1 MNQAK
6 HNKLRNTGLLF
17 EFLIRQITIDVV
29 NKKDKSIATKLVKK
43 YYNENTQLGQEFAL
57 YNTLLNK
64 KFVNDK
70 KASYFIDQVITN
82 RSSLNLTELRRE
94 KYNLIKEI
102 KESYNLPDFLSTKID
117 NYKIY
122 ASVYNL
128 FEHGNK
134 ISADKKTIIYFN
146 LLEYVTTKP
155 IKKSNSNVVIKEDKD
170 IQIITY
176 RILLEKF
183 NDKYSS
189 FDHNQ
194 KKLLKAYVNN
204 LSNVHSLKEY
214 ITKIKPV
221 LKKQLVSHLKSL
233 DNKVTKI
240 KLAEAINSFDKICHV
255 DTKSKNVNDKIVLQ
269 LLRYYELN
277 KQLKQYGSKS
287 I

>member
-29 NKKDKSIATKLVKK
+29 NKSKTSKATQLVKK
-43 YYNENTQLGQEFAL
+43 FFNENTQLGKEFAL
-57 YNTLLNK
+57 YNAILNK
-64 KFVNDK
+64 KFVDDK
-70 KASYFIDQVITN
+70 KASYFVDQVMKHRT
-82 RSSLNLTELRRE
+82 SLNLTELRRE

-102 KESYNLPDFLSTKID
+102 KETYNLVDFLSTRID
-117 NYKIY
+117 NYKIF

-128 FEHGNK
+128 FEH
-134 ISADKKTIIYFN
+134 SDRLTPDKKTIIYFN
-146 LLEYVTTKP
+146 LLEYVTSKPLQTKDDN
-155 IKKSNSNVVIKEDKD
+155 IIKEDKD

-183 NDKYSS
+183 NRKYET

-214 ITKIKPV
+214 ITKIKPQ
-221 LKKQLVSHLKSL
+221 LKKELLSHIPNVT
-233 DNKVTKI
+233 NKVTKI
-240 KLAEAINSFDKICHV
+240 KLTEAVHSFDNFCNV
-255 DTKSKNVNDKIVLQ
+255 ETKSKIVNDNVVLQ
-269 LLRYYELN
+269 LLRYLELN
-277 KQLKQYGSKS
+277 KQLKKNESKS
-287 I
+287 L

>member
-29 NKKDKSIATKLVKK
+29 NKSKDSKATKLVKK
-43 YYNENTQLGQEFAL
+43 FFNENTQLGKEFAL
-57 YNTLLNK
+57 YNAILNK
-64 KFVNDK
+64 KFVDDK
-70 KASYFIDQVITN
+70 KASYFVDQVITN
-82 RSSLNLTELRRE
+82 RANLNLTELRRE

-102 KESYNLPDFLSTKID
+102 KETYNLVDFLSTRID

-128 FEHGNK
+128 FEHNL
-134 ISADKKTIIYFN
+134 SLSPDKKTIIYFN
-146 LLEYVTTKP
+146 LLEYITTKP
-155 IKKSNSNVVIKEDKD
+155 VIDNDTEIIKEDKD

-183 NDKYSS
+183 NKKYDS

-214 ITKIKPV
+214 VTKIKPQ
-221 LKKQLVSHLKSL
+221 LKKELTSRIKNIT
-233 DNKVTKI
+233 NKVTKI
-240 KLAEAINSFDKICHV
+240 KLTEAIHSFDKICNV
-255 DTKSKNVNDKIVLQ
+255 ESKSKIVNDNIVLQ
-269 LLRYYELN
+269 LLRYLELN
-277 KQLKQYGSKS
+277 KQLKNYGSKS

>member
-29 NKKDKSIATKLVKK
+29 NKKDRSVATRLVKK
-43 YYNENTQLGQEFAL
+43 YYNENTQLGKEFAL

-64 KFVNDK
+64 KFVDDK
-70 KASYFIDQVITN
+70 KAGYFINQVIDN
-82 RSSLNLTELRRE
+82 RSGLNLTELRRE

-102 KESYNLPDFLSTKID
+102 KDRYNLADFLSTKIE

-128 FEHGNK
+128 FEHGK
-134 ISADKKTIIYFN
+134 SLAPDKKTVMYFN

-155 IKKSNSNVVIKEDKD
+155 LVKKHDEVMLKEDKD
-170 IQIITY
+170 VQIITY

-183 NDKYSS
+183 NDKYSQ

-214 ITKIKPV
+214 ITKIKPQ
-221 LKKQLVSHLKSL
+221 LKKELVAHINKVE
-233 DNKVTKI
+233 NKVTKI
-240 KLAEAINSFDKICHV
+240 KLTEAVSSFDKICRI
-255 DTKSKNVNDKIVLQ
+255 DSKAKNVNDKIVLQ

>member
-29 NKKDKSIATKLVKK
+29 NKSNNSKATKLVKK
-43 YYNENTQLGQEFAL
+43 FFNENTQLGKEFAL
-57 YNTLLNK
+57 YNAILNK
-64 KFVNDK
+64 KFVDDK
-70 KASYFIDQVITN
+70 KASYFVDQVITN
-82 RSSLNLTELRRE
+82 RANLNLTELRRE

-102 KESYNLPDFLSTKID
+102 KESYNLVDFLSTRID

-128 FEHGNK
+128 FEHNL
-134 ISADKKTIIYFN
+134 SLSPDKKTIIYFN
-146 LLEYVTTKP
+146 LLEYITSKP
-155 IKKSNSNVVIKEDKD
+155 VIQKEDSVLKEDKD

-183 NDKYSS
+183 NKKYNN

-214 ITKIKPV
+214 IIKIKPQ
-221 LKKQLVSHLKSL
+221 LKRELKSHISKIT
-233 DNKVTKI
+233 NKVTKI
-240 KLAEAINSFDKICHV
+240 KLTEAVNSFDKICNVASKSNVV
-255 DTKSKNVNDKIVLQ
+255 DDNVVLQ
-269 LLRYYELN
+269 LLRYFELN
-277 KQLKQYGSKS
+277 KQLKNHGSKD

>member
-128 FEHGNK
+128 FEHGNT

-155 IKKSNSNVVIKEDKD
+155 IKKSDSNVVLKEDKD

-240 KLAEAINSFDKICHV
+240 KLTEAINSFDKICHV

>member
-1 MNQAK
+1 MNHAK

-29 NKKDKSIATKLVKK
+29 NKKNNSTATKLVKK
-43 YYNENTQLGQEFAL
+43 YYNENTQLGKEFAL

-64 KFVNDK
+64 KFVDDK
-70 KASYFIDQVITN
+70 KAGYFIEQVMAN
-82 RSSLNLTELRRE
+82 RSTLNLSELRRE

-102 KESYNLPDFLSTKID
+102 KDSYNLPDFLSTKVE

-128 FEHGNK
+128 FEHGNYL
-134 ISADKKTIIYFN
+134 APDKKTVIYFN

-155 IKKSNSNVVIKEDKD
+155 KQQEIVDPMLKEDKD
-170 IQIITY
+170 IQTITY

-183 NDKYSS
+183 NQKYAQ

-204 LSNVHSLKEY
+204 LSNVHSLKEF
-214 ITKIKPV
+214 ITKIKPA
-221 LKKQLVSHLKSL
+221 LKKQLTSHVQKI

-240 KLAEAINSFDKICHV
+240 KLTEAINSFDKFCHV
-255 DTKSKNVNDKIVLQ
+255 DTKAKNVNDKVVLQ

-287 I
+287 V

>member
-29 NKKDKSIATKLVKK
+29 NKSKDSKATKLVKK
-43 YYNENTQLGQEFAL
+43 FFNQNTQLGKEFAL
-57 YNTLLNK
+57 YNAILNK
-64 KFVNDK
+64 KFVDDK
-70 KASYFIDQVITN
+70 KASYFVDQVITN
-82 RSSLNLTELRRE
+82 RANLNLTELRRE

-102 KESYNLPDFLSTKID
+102 KETYNLVDFLSTRID

-128 FEHGNK
+128 FEHNL
-134 ISADKKTIIYFN
+134 SLSPDKKTIIYFN
-146 LLEYVTTKP
+146 LLEYITTKP
-155 IKKSNSNVVIKEDKD
+155 VIDNDTEIIKEDKD

-183 NDKYSS
+183 NKKYDS

-214 ITKIKPV
+214 VTKIKPQ
-221 LKKQLVSHLKSL
+221 LKKELTSRIKNIT
-233 DNKVTKI
+233 NKVTKI
-240 KLAEAINSFDKICHV
+240 KLTEAIHSFDKICNV
-255 DTKSKNVNDKIVLQ
+255 ESKSKIVNDNIVLQ
-269 LLRYYELN
+269 LLRYLELN
-277 KQLKQYGSKS
+277 KQLKNYGSKS

>member
-29 NKKDKSIATKLVKK
+29 NKSKNSKATNLVKK
-43 YYNENTQLGQEFAL
+43 FFNENTQLGKEFAL
-57 YNTLLNK
+57 YNAILNK
-64 KFVNDK
+64 KFVDDK
-70 KASYFIDQVITN
+70 KASYFVDQVINNRTN
-82 RSSLNLTELRRE
+82 LNLTELRRE

-102 KESYNLPDFLSTKID
+102 KETYNLVDFLSTRID

-128 FEHGNK
+128 FEHTDNLTP
-134 ISADKKTIIYFN
+134 DKKTMIYFN
-146 LLEYVTTKP
+146 LLEYVTSKPVTTKED
-155 IKKSNSNVVIKEDKD
+155 NVIKEDKD

-183 NDKYSS
+183 NRKYEN

-214 ITKIKPV
+214 ITKIKPQ
-221 LKKQLVSHLKSL
+221 LKKELLSHIPNVT
-233 DNKVTKI
+233 NKVTKI
-240 KLAEAINSFDKICHV
+240 KLTEAVHSFDNICNV
-255 DTKSKNVNDKIVLQ
+255 ETKSKIVNDKVVLQ
-269 LLRYYELN
+269 LLRYLELN
-277 KQLKQYGSKS
+277 KQLKKNESKS
-287 I
+287 L